1 MGVSFLNGVY
11 AQIEVINVEVKELI
25 QAVVDRRS
33 PFRRFTNQEV
43 CSKLNAPPTLF
54 WAGRR
59 QELLE
64 QVQQQHNK
72 NLKYT
77 ESQVDHFPKGEK
89 HQDVEQKLQPPP
101 VHIFEYNDE
110 FLTKQDKFI
119 STLDTRMKAFKMNL
133 DNVVAVKQFL
143 WDEARSKTSALM
155 EFLTPVSS
163 TADVIETQAVNK
175 MPSVVFHPRPHHL
188 KLNVDRSTD
197 FPLIGSSNA
206 KAKETDTAT
215 EIEDNS
221 QTQQSQGENSQSSA
235 VVVSL
240 IAVLF
245 SILC

>member
-188 KLNVDRSTD
+188 KLEVDRSTD
-197 FPLIGSSNA
+197 VKLLGSSNA
-206 KAKETDTAT
+206 KETDVKTDVT
-215 EIEDNS
+215 EHDS
-221 QTQQSQGENSQSSA
+221 QQQSQGGSQSYA

-240 IAVLF
+240 IAVMF